1 MQIGADKQAEMMT
14 ILTQLE
20 YDLKELDLLNP
31 KKASE
36 STINEMLNYVVAQ
49 KTLIEEF
56 SVFLKKEI
64 DFVD

>member
-1 MQIGADKQAEMMT
+1 MT

-31 KKASE
+31 KKPAE
-36 STINEMLNYVVAQ
+36 SSPVENVNYVTAQ

-56 SVFLKKEI
+56 AIFLKKEI
-64 DFVD
+64 DFVDQG

>member
-1 MQIGADKQAEMMT
+1 
-14 ILTQLE
+14 
-20 YDLKELDLLNP
+20 LKELDLLNP

-56 SVFLKKEI
+56 STFLKKEI